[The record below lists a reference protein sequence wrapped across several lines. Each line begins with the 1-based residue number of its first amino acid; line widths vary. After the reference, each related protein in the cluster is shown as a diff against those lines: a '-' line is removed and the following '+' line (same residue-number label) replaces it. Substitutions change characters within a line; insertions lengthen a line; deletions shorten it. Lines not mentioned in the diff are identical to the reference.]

1 VEFLRLASGLLL
13 PWLCGAVWLAFLEAR
28 LRPGQ
33 PGNRLRQAGYG
44 FFVGQALLCL
54 LILAINALM
63 GEVLWGWIASLLL
76 VLAAAAG
83 FGLWRLP
90 HARQLSATARY
101 PEISGP
107 ERLLLVVVAAWTLL
121 HLLFVSVEALNQPL
135 YPWDAWL
142 AWVYRAKAWF
152 LAGGL
157 VDIVGPGS
165 WAAAASPEVY
175 TIDAW
180 QYPPLPSLV
189 PYWAA
194 LSLGR
199 WSETL
204 ISLPA
209 VLAGLAIGLGIYGQ
223 CRESGM
229 SPLLA
234 LIACYLLFSIP
245 LFGTHIALAGYAD
258 LWMAGFTGLGFM
270 ALLRG
275 TIFSIRFQTM
285 LGFCLLALATLVKN
299 EGIVWFLAAMLLHAM
314 ITWRARAVI
323 LLLAILIAPVLA
335 AIILGVPYF
344 EIPLIGSVGLV
355 NGQLQLP
362 FLRHFKLEM
371 HNVWGPYGQNFF
383 LLGNWH
389 LLWLLV
395 AAGLLVAVFWRR
407 NLERSARLGGAA
419 FILTFLATQLFI
431 FGLTDQGLW
440 ADAYTAI
447 NRLPLHFLPALIFTP
462 LLLLN
467 ASLPR
472 GVALLDENSAAMPG
486 RGWRPNRLFLAAA
499 IAAALVSAALL
510 GLTARDL
517 PAETAV
523 AKRFTATDLEFV
535 MGGGRVEGEG
545 LVVERFANGY
555 ALLSS
560 GSLAV
565 AASDYPNLRFALDPR
580 DSRKSPTFFWRR
592 ADSSQQLFQRVLSD
606 TGRSLVKIA
615 ADPDWSG
622 TISEFGFLFYQD
634 EVLRDGPLLGPVSLE
649 ADSWKLRLELLWGN
663 WITTEYW
670 SQRSVNFLWGGSAIQ
685 AIRLP
690 APVIAWLLL
699 TLLLTVLLDR
709 PWSGGCSHT
718 LLLSGMTAFLAAWT
732 VLDLRWT
739 ANNFRQTTHT
749 LQKYRGANEDERLA
763 LGLDRE
769 IYRFVRAIKSKDLPS
784 EPSRILILGDANAID
799 YHLFRAKYHLLPH
812 SALVS
817 RSIPAGLEP
826 LSVDYL
832 VFFGDRS
839 TLGATPGWSKIWD
852 ANLTLIHTE
861 ESATLYQ
868 AETELMAE

>member
-1 VEFLRLASGLLL
+1 M
-13 PWLCGAVWLAFLEAR
+13 WLAVLEAR
-28 LRPGQ
+28 MFPGHAVS
-33 PGNRLRQAGYG
+33 RLRQAGYG
-44 FFVGQALLCL
+44 FFVGQAVLCL
-54 LILAINALM
+54 LALAFNT
-63 GEVLWGWIASLLL
+63 VLGDVPWGWIMSILL
-76 VLAAAAG
+76 VIAAAG
-83 FGLWRLP
+83 GSGLWRHRHTRRLSPALRLP
-90 HARQLSATARY
+90 DIQGS
-101 PEISGP
+101 
-107 ERLLLVVVAAWTLL
+107 ERLLLIIMAAWALL
-121 HLLFVSVEALNQPL
+121 HLLIVSVEALNRPL

-152 LAGGL
+152 LTGEL
-157 VDIVGPGS
+157 VDLVDPGT
-165 WAAAASPEVY
+165 WAAATSPSMY

-180 QYPPLPSLV
+180 HYPLLPSFI

-194 LSLGR
+194 LSLGH
-199 WSETL
+199 WSEIL
-204 ISLPA
+204 ISLP
-209 VLAGLAIGLGIYGQ
+209 VILAGLAIGLGLYGQ

-229 SPLLA
+229 KPLLTV
-234 LIACYLLFSIP
+234 IACYLLFSIP

-258 LWMAGFTGLGFM
+258 IWMAGFTGLGFI

-275 TIFSIRFQTM
+275 AIFHIRFQTL
-285 LGFCLLALATLVKN
+285 LGFCLLALAMLVKN
-299 EGIVWFLAAMLLHAM
+299 EGMVWFLAALLLYAV
-314 ITWRARAVI
+314 ITWRGRAFI
-323 LLLAILIAPVLA
+323 LFLVILIAPVLA
-335 AIILGVPYF
+335 AVILGLPYF
-344 EIPLIGSVGLV
+344 EMPLIGSVGWV
-355 NGQLQLP
+355 DGQLQLP
-362 FLRHFKLEM
+362 FLRPFKLEM
-371 HNVWGPYGQNFF
+371 HDVWGPYGQNFF

-407 NLERSARLGGAA
+407 NLEGPAQRGGAA
-419 FILTFLATQLFI
+419 FILIFLATQLFI
-431 FGLTDQGLW
+431 FGFTDQGQW

-462 LLLLN
+462 LMLLN

-472 GVALLDENSAAMPG
+472 GGTLLADNSAAMP
-486 RGWRPNRLFLAAA
+486 RVGWRPGRLLLAAA
-499 IAAALVSAALL
+499 IAVALVCAALL

-517 PAETAV
+517 PAEAAV

-535 MGGGRVEGEG
+535 MGGGRIEGEG

-560 GSLAV
+560 GSVAV
-565 AASDYPNLRFALDPR
+565 AASEYPYLKFALDPR

-592 ADSSQQLFQRVLSD
+592 TDSSQQLFQRVLSD
-606 TGRSLVKIA
+606 TGGSVVKIA

-634 EVLRDGPLLGPVSLE
+634 EESGEGPLLGPVSLE
-649 ADSWKLRLELLWGN
+649 AESFKLRLELLWGN

-690 APVIAWLLL
+690 AAVIAWLLL
-699 TLLLTVLLDR
+699 TLLLKVLLDR
-709 PWSGGCSHT
+709 PWSGGYSHT
-718 LLLSGMTAFLAAWT
+718 LLLSSMAAFLAAWT

-739 ANNFRQTTHT
+739 ANNFRQTAHT
-749 LQKYRGANEDERLA
+749 LQNYRGANEDERLA
-763 LGLDRE
+763 LGLDGE
-769 IYRFVRAIKSKDLPS
+769 IYRFVRAIKTDDLPS
-784 EPSRILILGDANAID
+784 DPTRILVLGDANAID
-799 YHLFRAKYHLLPH
+799 YHLLRAKYHLLPH

-839 TLGATPGWSKIWD
+839 ALGATPGWSKIWD

-861 ESATLYQ
+861 EWATLYR
-868 AETELMAE
+868 AKTVLRVE